1 MERSYVTPT
10 LTLLGFKKST
20 QHPEMKEGCVMGSG
34 VMTRRE
40 VRRQF
45 WLLVRSGVM
54 RRAAATALGFDPDT
68 GRDWFR
74 QAGGGITA
82 FVTRLPRRSRDAGL
96 ARDDLSVDLRAGPG
110 RLASRAGGL
119 PAHRPG
125 VTPAAPK
132 PPGAPHPDSGYGQH
146 QRAARGSG
154 GPRRAGPL
162 GRRPHP
168 GQ

>member
-1 MERSYVTPT
+1 PT

-54 RRAAATALGFDPDT
+54 CRAAATALGFDPDT

-74 QAGGGITA
+74 QAGGVIPACGTK
-82 FVTRLPRRSRDAGL
+82 LPSGRCLSFAVRAALVAGL
-96 ARDDLSVDLRAGPG
+96 GRAGS
-110 RLASRAGGL
+110 LS
-119 PAHRPG
+119 
-125 VTPAAPK
+125 
-132 PPGAPHPDSGYGQH
+132 
-146 QRAARGSG
+146 
-154 GPRRAGPL
+154 
-162 GRRPHP
+162 
-168 GQ
+168 